1 LSLNPKD
8 PTKNRYLRLVRLDSR
23 ITAEDLKL
31 LFEKDLEHTSSYWI
45 FAVGALVGILTFALG
60 NVTAI
65 GPNALSTYTGRVAT
79 VVSLTTFTGIMLFLR
94 VANWERVSR
103 TDFRYY
109 IEARAEIE
117 ARTQMTQTPT
127 RSQSEGQAT
136 STPQSSNNP
145 ETPPGTKRDMETDKL
160 RLAWDYV
167 KSVQLSQLVI
177 TFSAF
182 AGIMTV
188 LTSLLVTKSVNPLSE
203 AGAATGSFFVIVY
216 GIVGI
221 RVRLRKLVI
230 NTDRAFIDLEQGK
243 TLESFKSLCEVESA
257 PESTRAEFVSI
268 FPWGKVGI
276 ILVALLVISTI
287 AYGFV
292 LFGY

>member
-1 LSLNPKD
+1 MNSKKE
-8 PTKNRYLRLVRLDSR
+8 KNHYLRLVRSDLR
-23 ITAEDLKL
+23 ITSEDLKL

-45 FAVGALVGILTFALG
+45 FAVSALVGILAYALG
-60 NVTAI
+60 SFIAL
-65 GPNALSTYTGRVAT
+65 GPNSLSTYVGRVTT
-79 VVSLTTFTGIMLFLR
+79 VVLLTVFVGITLFLY
-94 VANWERVSR
+94 VENWERVSR
-103 TDFRYY
+103 KDFRYY

-117 ARTQMTQTPT
+117 ARTQMAQTPT
-127 RSQSEGQAT
+127 QSQSEGQTT
-136 STPQSSNNP
+136 STPQSSNVSD
-145 ETPPGTKRDMETDKL
+145 TPRGTKRDIETDKL
-160 RLAWDYV
+160 RLAWDYG
-167 KSVQLSQLVI
+167 KSVQLSLLVI

-182 AGIMTV
+182 AGIMTI

-203 AGAATGSFFVIVY
+203 AGAAAGSFFVIVY
-216 GIVGI
+216 GVVGI

-257 PESTRAEFVSI
+257 SGSAREEFVSI

-276 ILVALLVISTI
+276 ILVALLVIFMI

-292 LFGY
+292 LFHY